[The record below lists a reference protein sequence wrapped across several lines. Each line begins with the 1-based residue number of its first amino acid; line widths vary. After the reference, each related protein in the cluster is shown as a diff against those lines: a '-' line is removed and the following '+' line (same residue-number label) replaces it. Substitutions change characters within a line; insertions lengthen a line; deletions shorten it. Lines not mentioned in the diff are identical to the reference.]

1 MRQPNRVQ
9 IIAASCALL
18 AFATIAFTPISS
30 RAQTMGEY
38 GLATGHAA
46 AAGSS
51 MPSVGAPDISSEQ
64 NPPSAGGGGGQS
76 QTEEVQTYDAPRS
89 QDSAQDDSDRD
100 SSGQWE
106 QQSGSDK

>member
-64 NPPSAGGGGGQS
+64 NPPSGGGGQS
-76 QTEEVQTYDAPRS
+76 QTEEVQTYDAPRA

-106 QQSGSDK
+106 QQSESDK